1 MPNPENL
8 KPFPQGNKLG
18 GRKKGSLNRQTLF
31 NRWAKTKQEM
41 QNPFTGKTEK
51 LTQDDIAVLSL
62 LKEVRSG
69 NVKAIQEW
77 LDNRFGKITDKLDA
91 NMNINNM
98 NIEYTKE
105 ERKEF
110 LRKYLSD
117 RTDS

>member
-8 KPFPQGNKLG
+8 KPFPHGNKLG

-69 NVKAIQEW
+69 MSKQFRNGLIIGLESQ
-77 LDNRFGKITDKLDA
+77 
-91 NMNINNM
+91 
-98 NIEYTKE
+98 
-105 ERKEF
+105 
-110 LRKYLSD
+110 
-117 RTDS
+117 